1 MKHALGGLAF
11 TLSMLVA
18 GGEAW
23 AADSV
28 QLLQQKMALVE
39 KLIGSLPRDNAAD
52 SPDLRKHAEEARA
65 HLTNAMASLAAGD
78 QQVAEA
84 ELDQAMRHLSKARK
98 GGAGVKNEERDA
110 YNQISHS
117 MESMLESY
125 RQSVERIDQK
135 DPRRAQANT
144 NINQVALMMDQ
155 ARKLAESQV
164 RAATSM
170 MLAAQKSM
178 LQGYSTVI
186 GSDTVVYSQT
196 FNSPKEEYRYELERN
211 KSYQELIPLAKAELK
226 PSPEVMLKMETMVE
240 ENRGKLKL
248 AEVKAGQF
256 DFTGAVASL
265 REGTEA
271 LQRALLNA
279 GLTVP
284 GMQAEGTKR

>member
-52 SPDLRKHAEEARA
+52 SPDLRKHAEEAQA
-65 HLTNAMASLAAGD
+65 HLTNARASLAAGD